1 MPRLSNAA
9 VITTNAI
16 LALIGLATLC
26 FSVYL
31 FIEGPSQCQRFIQNP
46 LIVTATL
53 IFFISSLGL
62 IAALYDNYI
71 IITLYLFFLFL
82 SILLTLIF
90 SIFIFLVTNSSA
102 GKAFSDKGIGNVK
115 TGDLQNWIG
124 DHFLQGKNWEGIKRC
139 MADSSIC
146 RFRPRDVDFDAKHL
160 SHVKYVK
167 CLFSYIQFG
176 CCRPPVECGFEAKNA
191 TWWTVPA
198 TSTAEIKEDCK
209 TWSNTQS
216 QLCYSC
222 ETCKVGVYKGIRK
235 RWRIL
240 LVFNLLLILLVVLLY
255 SWGCCVRKNNRVPWK
270 RRFL

>member
-16 LALIGLATLC
+16 LVLIGLATLC

-31 FIEGPSQCQRFIQNP
+31 FIAGPSECQRFIQNP

-53 IFFISSLGL
+53 LFFISSLGL

-90 SIFIFLVTNSSA
+90 SIFIFLVTNASA

-139 MADSSIC
+139 MADSSVC
-146 RFRPRDVDFDAKHL
+146 KFRPRDVDFDAKHL
-160 SHVKYVK
+160 THVKV
-167 CLFSYIQFG
+167 CVHIFQLAWEFLTETNIRTSDPNLF
-176 CCRPPVECGFEAKNA
+176 
-191 TWWTVPA
+191 
-198 TSTAEIKEDCK
+198 
-209 TWSNTQS
+209 
-216 QLCYSC
+216 
-222 ETCKVGVYKGIRK
+222 
-235 RWRIL
+235 
-240 LVFNLLLILLVVLLY
+240 LILSGY
-255 SWGCCVRKNNRVPWK
+255 INYNPNRSKIRPSNPK
-270 RRFL
+270 YLKYC

>member
-1 MPRLSNAA
+1 MRLIDMVSKIQKPDPNRTSNAQQ
-9 VITTNAI
+9 N
-16 LALIGLATLC
+16 LKLLI
-26 FSVYL
+26 
-31 FIEGPSQCQRFIQNP
+31 
-46 LIVTATL
+46 
-53 IFFISSLGL
+53 
-62 IAALYDNYI
+62 
-71 IITLYLFFLFL
+71 
-82 SILLTLIF
+82 
-90 SIFIFLVTNSSA
+90 
-102 GKAFSDKGIGNVK
+102 
-115 TGDLQNWIG
+115 
-124 DHFLQGKNWEGIKRC
+124 
-139 MADSSIC
+139 IC
-146 RFRPRDVDFDAKHL
+146 IYQ
-160 SHVKYVK
+160 YVK

>member
-1 MPRLSNAA
+1 MLRLSNAA

-26 FSVYL
+26 FSVYV

-53 IFFISSLGL
+53 LFFISSLGL
-62 IAALYDNYI
+62 IAALYSSHV

-82 SILLTLIF
+82 SILVLLVL
-90 SIFIFLVTNSSA
+90 SIFIFLVTNPFA
-102 GKAFSDKGIGNVK
+102 GKAFSGKGIGNAK

-124 DHFLQGKNWEGIKRC
+124 NHFLQGKNWEGIKRC
-139 MADSSIC
+139 MSDSSIC
-146 RFRPRDVDFDAKHL
+146 RFGPRDVDFDAKHL
-160 SHVKYVK
+160 SYVK
-167 CLFSYIQFG
+167 FG
-176 CCRPPVECGFEAKNA
+176 CCRPPVECGFESKNA

-198 TSTAEIKEDCK
+198 TSTGAIKGDCK

-216 QLCYSC
+216 QLCYACESC
-222 ETCKVGVYKGIRK
+222 KIGVFKGIRK

-255 SWGCCVRKNNRVPWK
+255 SCGCCVRNNNRVPWK
-270 RRFL
+270 RRFF

>member
-1 MPRLSNAA
+1 MLRLSNAA

-26 FSVYL
+26 FSVYV

-53 IFFISSLGL
+53 LFFISSLGL
-62 IAALYDNYI
+62 IAALYSSHI
-71 IITLYLFFLFL
+71 IITLYLLFLFL
-82 SILLTLIF
+82 SILILLAF
-90 SIFIFLVTNSSA
+90 SIFIFLVTNPTA

-124 DHFLQGKNWEGIKRC
+124 NHFLQGKNWEGIKRC
-139 MADSSIC
+139 MSDSTIC
-146 RFRPRDVDFDAKHL
+146 RFGPRDVDFDAKHL
-160 SHVKYVK
+160 SSVK
-167 CLFSYIQFG
+167 FG
-176 CCRPPVECGFEAKNA
+176 CCRPPVECGFESKNA

-198 TSTAEIKEDCK
+198 TTTAAITGDCK
-209 TWSNTQS
+209 TWSNTQN

-222 ETCKVGVYKGIRK
+222 ESCKVGVFKGIRK

-240 LVFNLLLILLVVLLY
+240 LVFNLLLILLVVFLY
-255 SWGCCVRKNNRVPWK
+255 SCGCCVRNNNRVPWK